1 VAILREKFPEG
12 ADHICKSMD
21 YPAGECGWGSKRN
34 GRWSWLA
41 ETELGLKIHD
51 PVDTIA
57 DTISSMLELQLINK
71 RMSIA
76 ELRDFYNV
84 SEMDDCQ
91 EEMQYCL
98 VRLRLCTNESS

>member
-1 VAILREKFPEG
+1 MREKFPEDV
-12 ADHICKSMD
+12 DHICDSMD
-21 YPAGECGWGSKRN
+21 YSEGECGWGSKRK

-41 ETELGLKIHD
+41 ETELGLEIHD

-71 RMSIA
+71 RMSIE
-76 ELRDFYNV
+76 ELREFYNV

-91 EEMQYCL
+91 EEMEYCL
-98 VRLRLCTNESS
+98 VRLRPRTNESS

>member
-1 VAILREKFPEG
+1 MANLREKFPEG